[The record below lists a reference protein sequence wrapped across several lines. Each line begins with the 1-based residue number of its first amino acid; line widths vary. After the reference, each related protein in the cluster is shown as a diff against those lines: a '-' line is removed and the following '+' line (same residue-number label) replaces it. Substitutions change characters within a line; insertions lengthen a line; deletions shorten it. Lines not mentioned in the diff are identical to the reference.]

1 MSDYQTIDAVCNI
14 WTPEALSHR
23 PGWTDEFF
31 VGKVKGKHDSAGIT
45 LEAMIEGMDEAG
57 IDIAFLVAAK
67 AGRVGLPGCYHMPL
81 EVVSRAVEQYPD
93 RFRGHARTRP
103 LYGYERRSTVRN
115 RGQGVWLCGRTFIS
129 ALVRIAAE

>member
-1 MSDYQTIDAVCNI
+1 MMADYSVIDAVCNI

-45 LEAMIEGMDEAG
+45 LETMIEGMDEAG

-93 RFRGHARTRP
+93 RFR
-103 LYGYERRSTVRN
+103 LY
-115 RGQGVWLCGRTFIS
+115 
-129 ALVRIAAE
+129 

>member
-1 MSDYQTIDAVCNI
+1 MADYSVIDAVCNI

-45 LEAMIEGMDEAG
+45 LETMIEGMDEAG
-57 IDIAFLVAAK
+57 IDVAFLVAAK

-93 RFRGHARTRP
+93 RFRGMLGLDPYMGMDLSLIH
-103 LYGYERRSTVRN
+103 
-115 RGQGVWLCGRTFIS
+115 I
-129 ALVRIAAE
+129 